1 MKQVNYIAETLI
13 SADIQDT
20 PEFIRVVF
28 TKKILTLIAK
38 YQVYLK
44 TMKVSGL
51 KPASINVYLSKG
63 VSTINPLGH
72 HHLNGEEAATLV
84 FESDTEKQRWVD
96 DLDGIE
102 DHIDSTLEEFENKDT
117 FSLDCLIMTVTSKGV
132 FFQYTLDEAFHGETT
147 EVPNKVLKKINK
159 MLEG

>member
-28 TKKILTLIAK
+28 TKKMLTLIAK

-44 TMKVSGL
+44 TMWLAGL
-51 KPASINVYLSKG
+51 RPASINVILHKG
-63 VSTINPLGH
+63 VTTLNPMGH
-72 HHLNGEEAATLV
+72 HHLNEEEAATLV
-84 FESDTEKQRWVD
+84 FESYMEKQRWQD

-102 DHIDSTLEEFENKDT
+102 DHIDSTLEEFESNDT
-117 FSLDCLIMTVTSKGV
+117 FSLDGLIMTVTSKGV
-132 FFQYTLDEAFHGETT
+132 FFQYTLDATYHGETT
-147 EVPNKVLKKINK
+147 VIPNKVLKYINK
-159 MLEG
+159 KMGG